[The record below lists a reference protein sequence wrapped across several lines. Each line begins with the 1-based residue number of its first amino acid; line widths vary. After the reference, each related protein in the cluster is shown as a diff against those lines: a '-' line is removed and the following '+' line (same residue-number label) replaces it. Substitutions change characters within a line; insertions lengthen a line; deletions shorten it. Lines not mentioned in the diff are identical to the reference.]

1 MIGVDFSGV
10 RNGAEHNAA
19 DQYCADRGV
28 FIVENLC
35 NLQPLAARGGT
46 FAVHVYP
53 LSNPE
58 LTGSPA
64 VWWRIFNESRSR
76 ASDAKKR
83 PLMCLCVR

>member
-28 FIVENLC
+28 FIEENLC

-46 FAVHVYP
+46 FAVHV
-53 LSNPE
+53 LSAEQSGAHRLPCRVV
-58 LTGSPA
+58 A
-64 VWWRIFNESRSR
+64 DI
-76 ASDAKKR
+76 
-83 PLMCLCVR
+83 